1 MEISF
6 VFRSNAHFQPPFHC
20 FRTLFCYIALL
31 VCCTYLLQLMEEGK
45 ECSGAGR
52 AGIGAP
58 RKARSGGRSKATSGG
73 MERSGSAQS
82 PHTGHTGQQ
91 KNGADDHASA
101 PKKEKKF
108 KCPRSNCGLSNEHAG
123 CLRCCGGIRP
133 GGLQGKHQGFPCQ
146 RPLRT
151 KAPWKLRILFP
162 QSGF

>member
-6 VFRSNAHFQPPFHC
+6 VFRSNARFQPPFHC
-20 FRTLFCYIALL
+20 FRTLFCYIAFL

-45 ECSGAGR
+45 ECSGAGG

-82 PHTGHTGQQ
+82 PHTGHIGQQ

-108 KCPRSNCGLSNEHAG
+108 NS
-123 CLRCCGGIRP
+123 LRNAALQSSARGAYSRCSLHIRR
-133 GGLQGKHQGFPCQ
+133 GGLQGKRQGFPS
-146 RPLRT
+146 
-151 KAPWKLRILFP
+151 RILLQKGVP
-162 QSGF
+162 LK